1 MTNAVAERAREAPD
15 LLTGYLA
22 RIGRTGLL
30 TPEEESDLGALV
42 RAGDARA
49 GQELVQ
55 RNLRLVVSVA
65 KKYRGMGLPF
75 EDLIQEGNIGLM
87 KAVEKFD
94 PDRGYRFSTYATWWV
109 RQAVQRAVMTKGRI
123 VRLPVRVVERVHAL
137 VRARSELYR
146 ELGREPTDEE
156 LAGHLGWWVDEVGD
170 VKGVMPDVK
179 SLNET
184 LSPGT
189 QDFELADLVRD
200 ERFSDL
206 AGAVVRG
213 VETDQLLDAV
223 EELPPRSRYVLA
235 RRYGLGH
242 VRAASIAELSAELS
256 LSRKRIIRMQD
267 EAERSLK
274 RRMHNRPTRR
284 AAVERAMEL

>member
-1 MTNAVAERAREAPD
+1 MDAV
-15 LLTGYLA
+15 
-22 RIGRTGLL
+22 
-30 TPEEESDLGALV
+30 S
-42 RAGDARA
+42 
-49 GQELVQ
+49 
-55 RNLRLVVSVA
+55 
-65 KKYRGMGLPF
+65 
-75 EDLIQEGNIGLM
+75 
-87 KAVEKFD
+87 
-94 PDRGYRFSTYATWWV
+94 
-109 RQAVQRAVMTKGRI
+109 
-123 VRLPVRVVERVHAL
+123 
-137 VRARSELYR
+137 
-146 ELGREPTDEE
+146 
-156 LAGHLGWWVDEVGD
+156 D
-170 VKGVMPDVK
+170 VKGVMPEVR

-184 LSPGT
+184 LIPGT
-189 QDFELADLVRD
+189 QDSELSDLVRD
-200 ERFSDL
+200 ERSSDL

-242 VRAASIAELSAELS
+242 VRAASIAELSEELS